1 MKTLKQIKEEYDN
14 ITLSQLPEAPEDLM
28 LEGRENTKQSNR
40 LIPSFSQMPTMLLFR
55 RVAYRLYPNK
65 QVVALYY
72 SKLVDKYLSVPYGPD
87 GNLNLSESSVY
98 NTYEEM
104 ELEEGA
110 KWEATKGALK
120 GALHGTIRGGAIGGA
135 FAPEIGRAHV

>member
-14 ITLSQLPEAPEDLM
+14 ITLSHVPEAPGEIM
-28 LEGRENTKQSNR
+28 LEGREKDAKQSNR
-40 LIPSFSQMPTMLLFR
+40 LIPSFSQMPSMLLFR

-87 GNLNLSESSVY
+87 GNLNLSEAVI
-98 NTYEEM
+98 
-104 ELEEGA
+104 EEG
-110 KWEATKGALK
+110 
-120 GALHGTIRGGAIGGA
+120 
-135 FAPEIGRAHV
+135 EIGRAHV